1 MVENEPTI
9 NDEEGHTEN
18 NCEECETIQNESSPC
33 ENNEPISREID
44 ITNLPV
50 R

>member
-9 NDEEGHTEN
+9 NDEEVQTEN
-18 NCEECETIQNESSPC
+18 NCEECENIQNESSPS
-33 ENNEPISREID
+33 EINEPVEID
-44 ITNLPV
+44 TSNLPL